1 MGNRTVKPLPAGVT
15 DMTKRA
21 ESDPEQF
28 RKKITNLYKSNPH
41 LAEVFDSMP
50 EKFFDKNKG
59 YTTKPIKDAV
69 KSLRQKVK
77 ADETDAL
84 LEKSE
89 NAYNDAIDVLSESHK
104 FGGWDTPEYAEA
116 KLAYAKAQNTW
127 RAFRVLNDE
136 AKAKPKSFR
145 KATMSNLRSSLIR
158 LAHANPELRSQILP
172 LLTEK
177 SASPTPEMRLASLTV
192 KMANRPILQRQGLDT
207 QAVKSGMAS
216 MLYYIDGSKNH
227 SKFYEMLIVP
237 GDGGSYTLM
246 RRWGALTDTGDTG
259 RVDVK
264 DMEGLSLRSAQA
276 ELAKIYREK
285 VGKGYKD
292 TFNGKM
298 HVSPATGE
306 RLPLGQY
313 PVGLTRV
320 PGFGWGTQSATACIP
335 SLRDLSEKVDAAIN
349 EMEEDNDLAMLLADM
364 EGAQRIINQ
373 LMRNPVA
380 IDTETNMSMGDV
392 LDAAL
397 KTPLNRIRAL
407 QGMARSGPGR
417 LPDLDREKLRREL
430 VAIRNYIRKQLSHC
444 A

>member
-1 MGNRTVKPLPAGVT
+1 
-15 DMTKRA
+15 
-21 ESDPEQF
+21 
-28 RKKITNLYKSNPH
+28 
-41 LAEVFDSMP
+41 
-50 EKFFDKNKG
+50 
-59 YTTKPIKDAV
+59 
-69 KSLRQKVK
+69 
-77 ADETDAL
+77 
-84 LEKSE
+84 
-89 NAYNDAIDVLSESHK
+89 
-104 FGGWDTPEYAEA
+104 
-116 KLAYAKAQNTW
+116 
-127 RAFRVLNDE
+127 
-136 AKAKPKSFR
+136 
-145 KATMSNLRSSLIR
+145 
-158 LAHANPELRSQILP
+158 
-172 LLTEK
+172 
-177 SASPTPEMRLASLTV
+177 
-192 KMANRPILQRQGLDT
+192 
-207 QAVKSGMAS
+207 
-216 MLYYIDGSKNH
+216 
-227 SKFYEMLIVP
+227 
-237 GDGGSYTLM
+237 
-246 RRWGALTDTGDTG
+246 
-259 RVDVK
+259 
-264 DMEGLSLRSAQA
+264 MEGLSLRSAQA

-292 TFNGKM
+292 TYNGKM

-313 PVGLTRV
+313 PVGLTRT

-364 EGAQRIINQ
+364 ESAQRIINQ

-392 LDAAL
+392 LDAAM